1 MKNGFVES
9 PLKSDTKFLIT
20 YLPGGTA
27 YALETINKG
36 LAASS
41 VNYETLGSKINCKS
55 FADLNSLYLTINEQ
69 TPAPFIMGQQ
79 WLLEDLGKKLY
90 FQINGETQ
98 QVLTLV
104 KRKTGAVTSNQQTSV
119 LPDYSTFYV
128 PTFVNFDAVSVN
140 CIFDAI
146 YVARTG

>member
-1 MKNGFVES
+1 MKNGLVEA
-9 PLKSDTKFLIT
+9 PLKSDTKFFIT
-20 YLPGGTA
+20 YLAGGTA
-27 YALETINKG
+27 YSVATINKG
-36 LAASS
+36 LSAAT

-55 FADLNSLYLTINEQ
+55 FADLNSLYLTINNQ
-69 TPAPFIMGQQ
+69 TPTPIVMGQR

-104 KRKTGAVTSNQQTSV
+104 KRKTGAVTSLTQTSV
-119 LPDYSTFYV
+119 ASDYSTFYV
-128 PTFVNFDAVSVN
+128 PTFVNFDASSAN